1 MKRRC
6 VPRPVPTLFV
16 VQLDGTIEQV
26 RFRSL
31 RTARAAARS
40 FSDTSCRCAFAMLR

>member
-1 MKRRC
+1 MRR
-6 VPRPVPTLFV
+6 VPRPIPTLV
-16 VQLDGTIEQV
+16 VVLLDGTVGRV

-40 FSDTSCRCAFAMLR
+40 LTSCRCAFAMLR